1 MVGPARRVSHAARH
15 QYAAARLDRR
25 ARAARRCARARRRLR
40 RRPAGRGPGRAR
52 RACRRDRPGARE
64 RRSRE
69 AACRRERLGDRL
81 PLRRRRGARGERA
94 RLVRCR
100 DVPRDARARAG
111 SRCNRGGLCQGGAA
125 RRHGVLL
132 DDQPQSEELRARDR
146 RRGVPARPAA
156 ARHARVREADPA
168 GRARGVVPQV
178 RARRHGAHGGAS
190 QPGGG
195 VVLAGRKRRREL
207 FRLRRARGAP
217 IDMTADIWLYV
228 ALAAIGGLAIGL
240 LIGLWRAMALTR
252 ELALKDAELRS
263 RSAAETERERM
274 LSLAAERLGTAFNQ
288 LADRQ
293 LQSHSDTFLKLA
305 RETLSVQTERAKG
318 DLTARE
324 QAIDGLVAPIREAL
338 ARAER
343 QLQELDKSRSETHG
357 SISKQL
363 EALAATQL
371 ALSAET
377 RNLVS
382 ALRRP
387 EVRGQ
392 WGEIT
397 LRRLVELAG
406 MVEHC
411 DFVTQSH
418 QPTENG
424 AVRPDLVVHL
434 PEARDLV
441 VDVKTPLDAYLE
453 ATEAATDAE
462 RRAALER
469 HATIVA
475 GRIRE
480 LAGKSYWSQF
490 ERSPEFVI
498 LFIPGDQ
505 FLSAA
510 LAERPTL
517 LDDALRQ
524 NIILAPPTSLVALL
538 KAVAYGWQQT
548 ALAVNAA
555 EIRTSALQLYERLA
569 TFASHLGLVGKSL
582 GDSVRAFNSSV
593 GSLERMVL
601 PSARRFT
608 DLGVQP
614 RQRLVPPKSIEEL
627 TRDVAGVDDPV
638 PTATTANDGPH

>member
-1 MVGPARRVSHAARH
+1 
-15 QYAAARLDRR
+15 
-25 ARAARRCARARRRLR
+25 
-40 RRPAGRGPGRAR
+40 
-52 RACRRDRPGARE
+52 
-64 RRSRE
+64 
-69 AACRRERLGDRL
+69 
-81 PLRRRRGARGERA
+81 
-94 RLVRCR
+94 
-100 DVPRDARARAG
+100 
-111 SRCNRGGLCQGGAA
+111 
-125 RRHGVLL
+125 
-132 DDQPQSEELRARDR
+132 
-146 RRGVPARPAA
+146 
-156 ARHARVREADPA
+156 
-168 GRARGVVPQV
+168 
-178 RARRHGAHGGAS
+178 
-190 QPGGG
+190 
-195 VVLAGRKRRREL
+195 
-207 FRLRRARGAP
+207 
-217 IDMTADIWLYV
+217 MTAGVWLYV
-228 ALAAIGGLAIGL
+228 ALAAIGGIAIGL
-240 LIGLWRAMALTR
+240 LLGLWRAMALTR
-252 ELALKDAELRS
+252 ELALKDAELRG
-263 RSAAETERERM
+263 RTATDVERERVM
-274 LSLAAERLGTAFNQ
+274 SLAAERLGTAFNQ

-293 LQSHSDTFLKLA
+293 FQSHSETFLKLA

-318 DLTARE
+318 ELAARE
-324 QAIDGLVAPIREAL
+324 QAIDSLVTPIRDAL

-343 QLQELDKSRSETHG
+343 QLLELDQSRRETHG
-357 SISKQL
+357 NISAQL
-363 EALAATQL
+363 EALASSQQ

-418 QPTENG
+418 QLTETG
-424 AVRPDLVVHL
+424 AVRPDLIIHL
-434 PEARDLV
+434 PEARDLI

-453 ATEAATDAE
+453 ATEAPNEAG

-480 LAGKSYWSQF
+480 LASKAYWSQF

-510 LAERPTL
+510 LAERPAL

-524 NIILAPPTSLVALL
+524 NIILATPTSLVALL
-538 KAVAYGWQQT
+538 KAIAYGWQQT
-548 ALAVNAA
+548 ALAENAA
-555 EIRTSALQLYERLA
+555 EIRGSALQLYERLT
-569 TFASHLGLVGKSL
+569 TFASHLGNVGKSL
-582 GDSVRAFNSSV
+582 GDSVRAFNASV

-614 RQRLVPPKSIEEL
+614 RQRVVPPKVIEEL
-627 TRDVAGVDDPV
+627 TRDVASAVDSPSIPETV
-638 PTATTANDGPH
+638 EQPR

>member
-1 MVGPARRVSHAARH
+1 MT
-15 QYAAARLDRR
+15 
-25 ARAARRCARARRRLR
+25 
-40 RRPAGRGPGRAR
+40 
-52 RACRRDRPGARE
+52 
-64 RRSRE
+64 
-69 AACRRERLGDRL
+69 
-81 PLRRRRGARGERA
+81 
-94 RLVRCR
+94 
-100 DVPRDARARAG
+100 
-111 SRCNRGGLCQGGAA
+111 
-125 RRHGVLL
+125 
-132 DDQPQSEELRARDR
+132 
-146 RRGVPARPAA
+146 
-156 ARHARVREADPA
+156 
-168 GRARGVVPQV
+168 
-178 RARRHGAHGGAS
+178 
-190 QPGGG
+190 GG
-195 VVLAGRKRRREL
+195 V
-207 FRLRRARGAP
+207 
-217 IDMTADIWLYV
+217 WLYV
-228 ALAAIGGLAIGL
+228 ALAAIGGIAIGL
-240 LIGLWRAMALTR
+240 LLGLWRAMALTR
-252 ELALKDAELRS
+252 ELALKDAELRG
-263 RSAAETERERM
+263 RSAADVERESVM
-274 LSLAAERLGTAFNQ
+274 ALAAERLGTAFNQ

-293 LQSHSDTFLKLA
+293 FQSHSETFLKLA

-318 DLTARE
+318 EFAARE
-324 QAIDGLVAPIREAL
+324 QAIDSLVAPIRDAL

-343 QLQELDKSRSETHG
+343 QLLELDQSRRETHG
-357 SISKQL
+357 SISAQL
-363 EALAATQL
+363 AALASSQQE
-371 ALSAET
+371 LSAET

-418 QPTENG
+418 QLTETG
-424 AVRPDLVVHL
+424 AVRPDMIIRL
-434 PEARDLV
+434 PEARDLI

-453 ATEAATDAE
+453 ATEAPSEAE

-480 LAGKSYWSQF
+480 LASKAYWSQF

-510 LAERPTL
+510 LAERPGL

-524 NIILAPPTSLVALL
+524 NIILATPTSLVALL
-538 KAVAYGWQQT
+538 KAIAYGWQQT
-548 ALAVNAA
+548 ALAENAA
-555 EIRTSALQLYERLA
+555 EIRGSALQLYERLT
-569 TFASHLGLVGKSL
+569 TFASHLSNVGKSL
-582 GDSVRAFNSSV
+582 GDSVRAFNASV

-614 RQRLVPPKSIEEL
+614 RQRVVPPKVIEEL
-627 TRDVAGVDDPV
+627 TRDVASAVDSASV
-638 PTATTANDGPH
+638 ETAEEPR

>member
-1 MVGPARRVSHAARH
+1 M
-15 QYAAARLDRR
+15 
-25 ARAARRCARARRRLR
+25 
-40 RRPAGRGPGRAR
+40 
-52 RACRRDRPGARE
+52 
-64 RRSRE
+64 RS
-69 AACRRERLGDRL
+69 
-81 PLRRRRGARGERA
+81 P
-94 RLVRCR
+94 
-100 DVPRDARARAG
+100 
-111 SRCNRGGLCQGGAA
+111 
-125 RRHGVLL
+125 
-132 DDQPQSEELRARDR
+132 
-146 RRGVPARPAA
+146 
-156 ARHARVREADPA
+156 
-168 GRARGVVPQV
+168 
-178 RARRHGAHGGAS
+178 
-190 QPGGG
+190 
-195 VVLAGRKRRREL
+195 
-207 FRLRRARGAP
+207 
-217 IDMTADIWLYV
+217 
-228 ALAAIGGLAIGL
+228 
-240 LIGLWRAMALTR
+240 
-252 ELALKDAELRS
+252 
-263 RSAAETERERM
+263 
-274 LSLAAERLGTAFNQ
+274 AERLGTAFNQ

-338 ARAER
+338 ARSER
-343 QLQELDKSRSETHG
+343 QMQELDKSRSETQG
-357 SISKQL
+357 SLSKQL
-363 EALAATQL
+363 ESLAASQH

-418 QPTENG
+418 QRTEDG
-424 AVRPDLVVHL
+424 AVRPDMVIRL
-434 PEARDLV
+434 PDARDLV
-441 VDVKTPLDAYLE
+441 IDVKTPLDAYLE
-453 ATEAATDAE
+453 ATEATTEGE
-462 RRAALER
+462 RRTALER

-480 LAGKSYWSQF
+480 LASKAYWSQF

-510 LAERPTL
+510 LAERPAL

-524 NIILAPPTSLVALL
+524 NIILATPTSLVALL

-548 ALAVNAA
+548 ALAQNAA
-555 EIRTSALQLYERLA
+555 EIRTSALQLYERLT
-569 TFASHLGLVGKSL
+569 TFASHLGNVGKSL
-582 GDSVRAFNSSV
+582 GDSVHAFNASV

-608 DLGVQP
+608 DLGLEP
-614 RQRLVPPKSIEEL
+614 RQRIAPPKSIEEL
-627 TRDVAGVDDPV
+627 TRDVAGVDAPA
-638 PTATTANDGPH
+638 PTTPTDGPH

>member
-1 MVGPARRVSHAARH
+1 MT
-15 QYAAARLDRR
+15 
-25 ARAARRCARARRRLR
+25 
-40 RRPAGRGPGRAR
+40 PG
-52 RACRRDRPGARE
+52 
-64 RRSRE
+64 
-69 AACRRERLGDRL
+69 
-81 PLRRRRGARGERA
+81 
-94 RLVRCR
+94 V
-100 DVPRDARARAG
+100 
-111 SRCNRGGLCQGGAA
+111 
-125 RRHGVLL
+125 
-132 DDQPQSEELRARDR
+132 
-146 RRGVPARPAA
+146 
-156 ARHARVREADPA
+156 
-168 GRARGVVPQV
+168 
-178 RARRHGAHGGAS
+178 
-190 QPGGG
+190 
-195 VVLAGRKRRREL
+195 
-207 FRLRRARGAP
+207 
-217 IDMTADIWLYV
+217 WLYV

-240 LIGLWRAMALTR
+240 LLGLWRAMALTR
-252 ELALKDAELRS
+252 DVALKDAELRS
-263 RSAAETERERM
+263 RAAADVEREQVVQ
-274 LSLAAERLGTAFNQ
+274 LAAERLGAAFDQ
-288 LADRQ
+288 LADRKF
-293 LQSHSDTFLKLA
+293 QSHSETFLKLA

-324 QAIDGLVAPIREAL
+324 QAIDNLVAPIRESL

-343 QLQELDKSRSETHG
+343 QMLELDKSRSETHG

-363 EALAATQL
+363 EALAASQQ

-411 DFVTQSH
+411 DFVSQSH

-424 AVRPDLVVHL
+424 AIRPDLVIHL
-434 PEARDLV
+434 PEERDLV

-453 ATEAATDAE
+453 ATEAPSDAE

-480 LAGKSYWSQF
+480 LAGKAYWSQF

-510 LAERPTL
+510 LAERPAL

-524 NIILAPPTSLVALL
+524 NIILATPTSLVALL

-548 ALAVNAA
+548 ALAQNAT

-569 TFASHLGLVGKSL
+569 TFASHLGVVGKSL
-582 GDSVRAFNSSV
+582 GDSVRAFNASV

-614 RQRLVPPKSIEEL
+614 RQRLVPPKSIEEI
-627 TRDVAGVDDPV
+627 TRDVAGVDS
-638 PTATTANDGPH
+638 PTEAAPSPLDNPH

>member
-1 MVGPARRVSHAARH
+1 MT
-15 QYAAARLDRR
+15 
-25 ARAARRCARARRRLR
+25 
-40 RRPAGRGPGRAR
+40 
-52 RACRRDRPGARE
+52 E
-64 RRSRE
+64 
-69 AACRRERLGDRL
+69 
-81 PLRRRRGARGERA
+81 
-94 RLVRCR
+94 
-100 DVPRDARARAG
+100 DVWI
-111 SRCNRGGLCQGGAA
+111 
-125 RRHGVLL
+125 
-132 DDQPQSEELRARDR
+132 
-146 RRGVPARPAA
+146 
-156 ARHARVREADPA
+156 
-168 GRARGVVPQV
+168 
-178 RARRHGAHGGAS
+178 
-190 QPGGG
+190 
-195 VVLAGRKRRREL
+195 
-207 FRLRRARGAP
+207 F
-217 IDMTADIWLYV
+217 V
-228 ALAAIGGLAIGL
+228 ALAGIGGLAIGL
-240 LIGLWRAMALTR
+240 LIGLWRSMALTR
-252 ELALKDAELRS
+252 EVALKDAELRS
-263 RSAAETERERM
+263 RAAAELERESV
-274 LSLAAERLGTAFNQ
+274 LSLAAERLGAAFNQ

-293 LQSHSDTFLKLA
+293 LHSHSETFLKLA
-305 RETLSVQTERAKG
+305 HEALNVHTERAKG

-324 QAIDGLVAPIREAL
+324 QAIDSLVAPIREAL
-338 ARAER
+338 ARQER

-363 EALAATQL
+363 EALAASQL

-411 DFVTQSH
+411 DFVSQSH

-424 AVRPDLVVHL
+424 AVRPDMVVHL

-441 VDVKTPLDAYLE
+441 IDVKTPIDAYLE
-453 ATEAATDAE
+453 ATEAATEAE

-480 LAGKSYWSQF
+480 LAGKAYWSQF

-510 LAERPTL
+510 LAERPAL

-524 NIILAPPTSLVALL
+524 NIILATPTSLVALL

-548 ALAVNAA
+548 ALAQNAA
-555 EIRTSALQLYERLA
+555 EIRTSAMQLYERLA

-582 GDSVRAFNSSV
+582 GDSVRAFNASV

-627 TRDVAGVDDPV
+627 ARDV
-638 PTATTANDGPH
+638 TAIDAPPSTTSAAEGPH

>member
-1 MVGPARRVSHAARH
+1 
-15 QYAAARLDRR
+15 
-25 ARAARRCARARRRLR
+25 
-40 RRPAGRGPGRAR
+40 
-52 RACRRDRPGARE
+52 
-64 RRSRE
+64 
-69 AACRRERLGDRL
+69 
-81 PLRRRRGARGERA
+81 
-94 RLVRCR
+94 
-100 DVPRDARARAG
+100 
-111 SRCNRGGLCQGGAA
+111 
-125 RRHGVLL
+125 
-132 DDQPQSEELRARDR
+132 
-146 RRGVPARPAA
+146 
-156 ARHARVREADPA
+156 
-168 GRARGVVPQV
+168 
-178 RARRHGAHGGAS
+178 
-190 QPGGG
+190 
-195 VVLAGRKRRREL
+195 
-207 FRLRRARGAP
+207 
-217 IDMTADIWLYV
+217 MTADVGLYV

-263 RSAAETERERM
+263 RAAAELERERM
-274 LSLAAERLGTAFNQ
+274 LSLASERLGTAFNQ

-324 QAIDGLVAPIREAL
+324 QAIDSLVAPIREAL

-343 QLQELDKSRSETHG
+343 QLTELDKSRSETHG

-363 EALAATQL
+363 EALAASQQT
-371 ALSAET
+371 LSAET

-424 AVRPDLVVHL
+424 AIRPDMVIRL
-434 PEARDLV
+434 PDARDLV

-453 ATEAATDAE
+453 ATEAATEAD
-462 RRAALER
+462 RRVALER

-480 LAGKSYWSQF
+480 LASKAYWSQF

-510 LAERPTL
+510 MAERPAL

-524 NIILAPPTSLVALL
+524 NIILATPTSLVALL
-538 KAVAYGWQQT
+538 KAIAYGWQQT
-548 ALAVNAA
+548 ALAQNAA
-555 EIRTSALQLYERLA
+555 EIRTSALQLYERLT
-569 TFASHLGLVGKSL
+569 TFAGHLGNVGKSL
-582 GDSVRAFNSSV
+582 GDSVRAFNASV

-608 DLGVQP
+608 DLGLEP
-614 RQRLVPPKSIEEL
+614 RQRIAPPKSIEEL
-627 TRDVAGVDDPV
+627 TRDVAAVDAPA
-638 PTATTANDGPH
+638 PTSPTDGPH

>member
-1 MVGPARRVSHAARH
+1 
-15 QYAAARLDRR
+15 
-25 ARAARRCARARRRLR
+25 
-40 RRPAGRGPGRAR
+40 
-52 RACRRDRPGARE
+52 
-64 RRSRE
+64 
-69 AACRRERLGDRL
+69 
-81 PLRRRRGARGERA
+81 
-94 RLVRCR
+94 
-100 DVPRDARARAG
+100 
-111 SRCNRGGLCQGGAA
+111 
-125 RRHGVLL
+125 
-132 DDQPQSEELRARDR
+132 
-146 RRGVPARPAA
+146 
-156 ARHARVREADPA
+156 
-168 GRARGVVPQV
+168 
-178 RARRHGAHGGAS
+178 
-190 QPGGG
+190 
-195 VVLAGRKRRREL
+195 
-207 FRLRRARGAP
+207 
-217 IDMTADIWLYV
+217 MTADIWLYV

-263 RSAAETERERM
+263 RSAAEIERERM

-363 EALAATQL
+363 EALAASQH

-377 RNLVS
+377 RNLVG

-418 QPTENG
+418 QATENG
-424 AVRPDLVVHL
+424 AIRPDMVIRL
-434 PEARDLV
+434 PDARDLI

-453 ATEAATDAE
+453 ATEAATDAD
-462 RRAALER
+462 RRIALER

-480 LAGKSYWSQF
+480 LASKAYWSQF

-510 LAERPTL
+510 LAERPAL

-524 NIILAPPTSLVALL
+524 NIILATPTSLVALL

-548 ALAVNAA
+548 ALAANAA
-555 EIRTSALQLYERLA
+555 EIRSTASQLYERLT
-569 TFASHLGLVGKSL
+569 TFAGHLGNVGKSL
-582 GDSVRAFNSSV
+582 GDSVRAFNASV

-608 DLGVQP
+608 ELGVQP

-627 TRDVAGVDDPV
+627 TREVAGVDDPV